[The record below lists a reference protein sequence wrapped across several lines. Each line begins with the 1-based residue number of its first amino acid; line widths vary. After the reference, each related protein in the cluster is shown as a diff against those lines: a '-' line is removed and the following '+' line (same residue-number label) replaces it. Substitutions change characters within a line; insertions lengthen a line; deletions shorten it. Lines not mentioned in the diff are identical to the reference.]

1 MIKRT
6 TNPIAIIFNFM
17 IETFYVAKTMKDATQ
32 KIPGFEIIFFIS
44 KGVISIAQFS
54 LTHLII
60 DIIL

>member
-1 MIKRT
+1 
-6 TNPIAIIFNFM
+6 M

-32 KIPGFEIIFFIS
+32 KIPGFEIMLFIS

-60 DIIL
+60 DISL